1 MEFASV
7 CFSRPYLV
15 NAPLTL
21 DPKRT
26 NEKAV
31 TANKKWC
38 KDLLESSHDYLPKE
52 YNTPHPS
59 SYYESRVANSV
70 FDTDRTSQLFQYC
83 TIPYRYIYN

>member
-1 MEFASV
+1 MESASV

-21 DPKRT
+21 DPKCT

-38 KDLLESSHDYLPKE
+38 KDLLESSRDYLPKE
-52 YNTPHPS
+52 YNTHHPS
-59 SYYESRVANSV
+59 SYYGSRVVDSV
-70 FDTDRTSQLFQYC
+70 FDVDRTS
-83 TIPYRYIYN
+83 